1 MQGSTACGAG
11 PRQRIGADNFIR
23 QNTRGNKSYIN
34 FAGMRY
40 LTAILFGLLAAG
52 CGDKAADN
60 LMTQASVLI
69 EEHPDSALLALR
81 QIDPSAISPAAD
93 ARRRLLLAQTYS
105 RTGAETDNDSLTAP
119 ALDYYE
125 RHGSGAERAYAWYFD
140 AKVHHN
146 AGDLGRAIKG
156 YTQAMLYAERNR
168 DKAGTTKLLM
178 ALYHTLGLLYLE
190 QGYDTEAEDA
200 FSKAVAAA
208 QETGSAELEG
218 YSRYMLSSAQ
228 YANGRYAEAIETLS
242 PLVGARDTMAFRFFA
257 QQITLQNLIYHTFA
271 EDWSTGQLLEERAR
285 IDMHEL
291 WTAPL
296 THGPASADDDDRTLY
311 DIASAIIFYRAE
323 QPDSAQYYIDRS
335 LAHIKRFNQNNIG
348 LYTIA
353 SAIHHRRGEDGKA
366 YACAMQY
373 IGKRDSLDKARQG
386 VSVAELEKRYRT
398 ANETALREAGLRYR
412 IWIATLACLLL
423 AAAVTGAV
431 VGYRRK
437 LRHRDAQLSEYLT
450 LLESYRESHD
460 SLTSRLDASNE
471 REAAA
476 RGAVPLPA
484 RHRRN
489 LLHLWRRGTAGEE
502 GEGAGTEP
510 GDARRHRPHGRPL
523 QRPGGHAPAP
533 PTAGV
538 DAAQLRFRSAGRR
551 RVLGAGDQ
559 RDARHDAE
567 RGLHAQI
574 ETQTPDRRIGGS
586 GQGVFHPFF
595 RIARAPG
602 APARIRGIA
611 LSVNQ
616 HFTHKQA
623 RIIPYRQAA
632 SGLNFAGKLNEK
644 TKQSYETDISFTR
657 MRPGAFFRE
666 TDLRAN
672 CAGEGGRPGAA
683 TRGRGRGSDA
693 RH

>member
-1 MQGSTACGAG
+1 
-11 PRQRIGADNFIR
+11 
-23 QNTRGNKSYIN
+23 
-34 FAGMRY
+34 MRY

-105 RTGAETDNDSLTAP
+105 RTGAEADKDSLTAP

-190 QGYDTEAEDA
+190 QGYDTEAEEA

-228 YANGRYAEAIETLS
+228 YANGRYAAAIETLS

-353 SAIHHRRGEDGKA
+353 AGRTAKPMPVPCSTSASAIRSTRHGRGYRWPSWKRDTARPTKRRSARRGCVTESGSPRWH
-366 YACAMQY
+366 ACC
-373 IGKRDSLDKARQG
+373 
-386 VSVAELEKRYRT
+386 
-398 ANETALREAGLRYR
+398 
-412 IWIATLACLLL
+412 W
-423 AAAVTGAV
+423 
-431 VGYRRK
+431 
-437 LRHRDAQLSEYLT
+437 
-450 LLESYRESHD
+450 
-460 SLTSRLDASNE
+460 
-471 REAAA
+471 
-476 RGAVPLPA
+476 P
-484 RHRRN
+484 
-489 LLHLWRRGTAGEE
+489 
-502 GEGAGTEP
+502 
-510 GDARRHRPHGRPL
+510 RPL
-523 QRPGGHAPAP
+523 QGRWWATGANSG
-533 PTAGV
+533 TGT
-538 DAAQLRFRSAGRR
+538 RS
-551 RVLGAGDQ
+551 
-559 RDARHDAE
+559 
-567 RGLHAQI
+567 
-574 ETQTPDRRIGGS
+574 
-586 GQGVFHPFF
+586 
-595 RIARAPG
+595 
-602 APARIRGIA
+602 
-611 LSVNQ
+611 
-616 HFTHKQA
+616 
-623 RIIPYRQAA
+623 
-632 SGLNFAGKLNEK
+632 
-644 TKQSYETDISFTR
+644 
-657 MRPGAFFRE
+657 
-666 TDLRAN
+666 
-672 CAGEGGRPGAA
+672 
-683 TRGRGRGSDA
+683 
-693 RH
+693 

>member
-1 MQGSTACGAG
+1 
-11 PRQRIGADNFIR
+11 
-23 QNTRGNKSYIN
+23 
-34 FAGMRY
+34 MRY

-105 RTGAETDNDSLTAP
+105 RTGAEADNDSLTAP

-296 THGPASADDDDRTLY
+296 THGPADDDDRTLY

-412 IWIATLACLLL
+412 AWIATLACLLL

-471 REAAA
+471 REAAVKA
-476 RGAVPLPA
+476 SLEGRFA
-484 RHRRN
+484 
-489 LLHLWRRGTAGEE
+489 LLRDIAATYYTYGE
-502 GEGAGTEP
+502 GERLARKVKELALSPAMLADIVRMADLYNDRAVTRLRRQLP
-510 GDARRHRPHGRPL
+510 GW
-523 QRPGGHAPAP
+523 
-533 PTAGV
+533 T
-538 DAAQLRFRSAGRR
+538 QLRFRSAGRR

-595 RIARAPG
+595 RIARVPG
-602 APARIRGIA
+602 APARICGIVP
-611 LSVNQ
+611 SVNQ

-632 SGLNFAGKLNEK
+632 SGLNFAGKPNEK

-672 CAGEGGRPGAA
+672 CAGEGGRPRAA

-693 RH
+693 RHRLDLPRGRGIGCRRAFRHRIGGTPLPAAVPAPRL

>member
-1 MQGSTACGAG
+1 
-11 PRQRIGADNFIR
+11 
-23 QNTRGNKSYIN
+23 
-34 FAGMRY
+34 
-40 LTAILFGLLAAG
+40 
-52 CGDKAADN
+52 
-60 LMTQASVLI
+60 
-69 EEHPDSALLALR
+69 
-81 QIDPSAISPAAD
+81 
-93 ARRRLLLAQTYS
+93 
-105 RTGAETDNDSLTAP
+105 
-119 ALDYYE
+119 
-125 RHGSGAERAYAWYFD
+125 
-140 AKVHHN
+140 
-146 AGDLGRAIKG
+146 
-156 YTQAMLYAERNR
+156 
-168 DKAGTTKLLM
+168 
-178 ALYHTLGLLYLE
+178 
-190 QGYDTEAEDA
+190 
-200 FSKAVAAA
+200 
-208 QETGSAELEG
+208 
-218 YSRYMLSSAQ
+218 
-228 YANGRYAEAIETLS
+228 
-242 PLVGARDTMAFRFFA
+242 
-257 QQITLQNLIYHTFA
+257 
-271 EDWSTGQLLEERAR
+271 
-285 IDMHEL
+285 MHEL

-366 YACAMQY
+366 CACAMQY

-471 REAAA
+471 REAAVKA
-476 RGAVPLPA
+476 SLEGRFA
-484 RHRRN
+484 
-489 LLHLWRRGTAGEE
+489 LLRDIAATYYTYGE
-502 GEGAGTEP
+502 GERLARKVKELALSPAMLADIVRMADLYNDRAVTRLRRQLPGWTPRNYDFAALVVAGFSAQEISVMLDMT
-510 GDARRHRPHGRPL
+510 L
-523 QRPGGHAPAP
+523 N
-533 PTAGV
+533 GV
-538 DAAQLRFRSAGRR
+538 YTLK
-551 RVLGAGDQ
+551 
-559 RDARHDAE
+559 
-567 RGLHAQI
+567 I
-574 ETQTPDRRIGGS
+574 ETQTPDRRIGGC

-602 APARIRGIA
+602 APTRIRGIA
-611 LSVNQ
+611 PSVNQ

-632 SGLNFAGKLNEK
+632 SGLNFAGKPNEK

-683 TRGRGRGSDA
+683 TVVGVAVVMLDTDSTYLAAAASDA
-693 RH
+693 DGRFAIASEVRPYRLLFQHLAYEMQTLTSEHDEAGEVVLHEYTNALDAVVVEGEKPIVRVEEGRLAYDMEAVSKGKAVNNAYEALTQLRASANRTAG

>member
-1 MQGSTACGAG
+1 
-11 PRQRIGADNFIR
+11 
-23 QNTRGNKSYIN
+23 
-34 FAGMRY
+34 MRY
-40 LTAILFGLLAAG
+40 LIAILLGLLAAG
-52 CGDKAADN
+52 CGNKAVDN
-60 LMTQASVLI
+60 LMSQASMLI

-105 RTGAETDNDSLTAP
+105 RTGAEADKDSLTAP

-146 AGDLGRAIKG
+146 AGDLERAFKG

-190 QGYDTEAEDA
+190 QGYDTEAEEA

-208 QETGSAELEG
+208 QETGSGELEG

-271 EDWSTGQLLEERAR
+271 EDWSPGQLLEERAH

-291 WTAPL
+291 RTAPL
-296 THGPASADDDDRTLY
+296 THGPASADDEDRTLY

-373 IGKRDSLDKARQG
+373 IGKRDSLDKAR
-386 VSVAELEKRYRT
+386 
-398 ANETALREAGLRYR
+398 
-412 IWIATLACLLL
+412 
-423 AAAVTGAV
+423 
-431 VGYRRK
+431 
-437 LRHRDAQLSEYLT
+437 
-450 LLESYRESHD
+450 
-460 SLTSRLDASNE
+460 LDASNE
-471 REAAA
+471 REAAVKA
-476 RGAVPLPA
+476 SLEGRFA
-484 RHRRN
+484 
-489 LLHLWRRGTAGEE
+489 LLRDIAATYYTYGE
-502 GEGAGTEP
+502 GERLARKVKELALSPAMLADIVRMADLYNDRAVTRLRRQLPGWTPRNYDFAALVVAGFSAQEISVMLDMT
-510 GDARRHRPHGRPL
+510 L
-523 QRPGGHAPAP
+523 N
-533 PTAGV
+533 GV
-538 DAAQLRFRSAGRR
+538 YTLKSK
-551 RVLGAGDQ
+551 LK
-559 RDARHDAE
+559 
-567 RGLHAQI
+567 
-574 ETQTPDRRIGGS
+574 RRIAES
-586 GQGVFHPFF
+586 G
-595 RIARAPG
+595 
-602 APARIRGIA
+602 
-611 LSVNQ
+611 
-616 HFTHKQA
+616 
-623 RIIPYRQAA
+623 AA
-632 SGLNFAGKLNEK
+632 DREF
-644 TKQSYETDISFTR
+644 FTR
-657 MRPGAFFRE
+657 FF
-666 TDLRAN
+666 A
-672 CAGEGGRPGAA
+672 
-683 TRGRGRGSDA
+683 
-693 RH
+693 

>member
-1 MQGSTACGAG
+1 M
-11 PRQRIGADNFIR
+11 
-23 QNTRGNKSYIN
+23 
-34 FAGMRY
+34 
-40 LTAILFGLLAAG
+40 
-52 CGDKAADN
+52 
-60 LMTQASVLI
+60 
-69 EEHPDSALLALR
+69 LALR

-105 RTGAETDNDSLTAP
+105 RTGAEADNDSLTAP

-353 SAIHHRRGEDGKA
+353 SAIHHRRGEDGD
-366 YACAMQY
+366 
-373 IGKRDSLDKARQG
+373 RSRRRSLR
-386 VSVAELEKRYRT
+386 R
-398 ANETALREAGLRYR
+398 ANL
-412 IWIATLACLLL
+412 
-423 AAAVTGAV
+423 
-431 VGYRRK
+431 
-437 LRHRDAQLSEYLT
+437 
-450 LLESYRESHD
+450 
-460 SLTSRLDASNE
+460 
-471 REAAA
+471 
-476 RGAVPLPA
+476 
-484 RHRRN
+484 RRN
-489 LLHLWRRGTAGEE
+489 C
-502 GEGAGTEP
+502 
-510 GDARRHRPHGRPL
+510 RP
-523 QRPGGHAPAP
+523 
-533 PTAGV
+533 
-538 DAAQLRFRSAGRR
+538 
-551 RVLGAGDQ
+551 
-559 RDARHDAE
+559 
-567 RGLHAQI
+567 
-574 ETQTPDRRIGGS
+574 
-586 GQGVFHPFF
+586 
-595 RIARAPG
+595 
-602 APARIRGIA
+602 
-611 LSVNQ
+611 
-616 HFTHKQA
+616 
-623 RIIPYRQAA
+623 
-632 SGLNFAGKLNEK
+632 
-644 TKQSYETDISFTR
+644 TK
-657 MRPGAFFRE
+657 
-666 TDLRAN
+666 AN
-672 CAGEGGRPGAA
+672 C
-683 TRGRGRGSDA
+683 RGRGYRWPSWKRDTARPTKRRSARRGCVTGPGSPRWHA
-693 RH
+693 SCWPRPSRGRWWAIGANSGTGTRS

>member
-1 MQGSTACGAG
+1 
-11 PRQRIGADNFIR
+11 
-23 QNTRGNKSYIN
+23 
-34 FAGMRY
+34 MRY
-40 LTAILFGLLAAG
+40 LIAILLGLLAAG
-52 CGDKAADN
+52 CGNKAVDN
-60 LMTQASVLI
+60 LMSQASMLI

-105 RTGAETDNDSLTAP
+105 RTGAEADKDSLTAP

-190 QGYDTEAEDA
+190 QGYDTEAEEA

-208 QETGSAELEG
+208 QETGSGELEG

-271 EDWSTGQLLEERAR
+271 EDWSPGQLLEERAH

-291 WTAPL
+291 RTAPL
-296 THGPASADDDDRTLY
+296 THGPASADDEDRTLY

-471 REAAA
+471 REAAVKA
-476 RGAVPLPA
+476 SLEGRFA
-484 RHRRN
+484 
-489 LLHLWRRGTAGEE
+489 LLRDIAATYYTYGE
-502 GEGAGTEP
+502 GERL
-510 GDARRHRPHGRPL
+510 AR
-523 QRPGGHAPAP
+523 
-533 PTAGV
+533 
-538 DAAQLRFRSAGRR
+538 
-551 RVLGAGDQ
+551 
-559 RDARHDAE
+559 
-567 RGLHAQI
+567 
-574 ETQTPDRRIGGS
+574 
-586 GQGVFHPFF
+586 
-595 RIARAPG
+595 
-602 APARIRGIA
+602 
-611 LSVNQ
+611 
-616 HFTHKQA
+616 
-623 RIIPYRQAA
+623 
-632 SGLNFAGKLNEK
+632 
-644 TKQSYETDISFTR
+644 
-657 MRPGAFFRE
+657 
-666 TDLRAN
+666 
-672 CAGEGGRPGAA
+672 
-683 TRGRGRGSDA
+683 
-693 RH
+693 

>member
-1 MQGSTACGAG
+1 
-11 PRQRIGADNFIR
+11 
-23 QNTRGNKSYIN
+23 
-34 FAGMRY
+34 MRY
-40 LTAILFGLLAAG
+40 LIAILLGLLAAG
-52 CGDKAADN
+52 CGNKAVDN
-60 LMTQASVLI
+60 LMSQASMLI

-105 RTGAETDNDSLTAP
+105 RTGAEADKDSLTAP

-190 QGYDTEAEDA
+190 QGYDTEAE
-200 FSKAVAAA
+200 
-208 QETGSAELEG
+208 
-218 YSRYMLSSAQ
+218 
-228 YANGRYAEAIETLS
+228 AIETLS

-271 EDWSTGQLLEERAR
+271 EDWSPGQLLEERAH

-291 WTAPL
+291 RTAPL
-296 THGPASADDDDRTLY
+296 THGPASADDEDRTLY

-471 REAAA
+471 REAAVKA
-476 RGAVPLPA
+476 SLEGRFA
-484 RHRRN
+484 
-489 LLHLWRRGTAGEE
+489 LLRDIAATYYTYGE
-502 GEGAGTEP
+502 GERLARKVKELALSPAMLADIVRMADLYNDRAVTRLRRQLPGWTPRNYDFAALVVAGFSAQEISVMLDMT
-510 GDARRHRPHGRPL
+510 L
-523 QRPGGHAPAP
+523 N
-533 PTAGV
+533 GV
-538 DAAQLRFRSAGRR
+538 YTLKSK
-551 RVLGAGDQ
+551 LK
-559 RDARHDAE
+559 
-567 RGLHAQI
+567 
-574 ETQTPDRRIGGS
+574 RRIAES
-586 GQGVFHPFF
+586 G
-595 RIARAPG
+595 
-602 APARIRGIA
+602 
-611 LSVNQ
+611 
-616 HFTHKQA
+616 
-623 RIIPYRQAA
+623 AA
-632 SGLNFAGKLNEK
+632 DREF
-644 TKQSYETDISFTR
+644 FTR
-657 MRPGAFFRE
+657 FF
-666 TDLRAN
+666 A
-672 CAGEGGRPGAA
+672 
-683 TRGRGRGSDA
+683 
-693 RH
+693 